1 MFERKLPA
9 ILLMCMLLLCL
20 LSVSAL
26 AAPAV
31 VQEEA
36 APADGVEGEVL
47 TVAEGESVY
56 AYEGMTVF
64 NNGGTVYNTLGTVYN
79 NGGTVYHNG
88 GTVYNN
94 TGTVYANKG
103 TVCNINGTVY
113 KHEAKVTRV
122 PGGSGRVLRYYEL
135 RFADYYAPYVDVEGV
150 TTEPG
155 AEKMIIG
162 EDQVC
167 RVIPKNGYTIATAS
181 SDDGEIV
188 RNQDGSVSLMNVGAD
203 TVLVLKVL
211 PQPVDGTY
219 NCA

>member
-1 MFERKLPA
+1 MHDRKLPA
-9 ILLMCMLLLCL
+9 VLLLCVLLLSL
-20 LSVSAL
+20 LSVGAL
-26 AAPAV
+26 AAPAP
-31 VQEEA
+31 VQEDA
-36 APADGVEGEVL
+36 APADGAEGKVL

-56 AYEGMTVF
+56 AYEGMTVY

-79 NGGTVYHNG
+79 NGGTVYCNG
-88 GTVYNN
+88 GTVYCN

-103 TVCNINGTVY
+103 TVWNIDGTVY
-113 KHEAKVTRV
+113 KHEARV
-122 PGGSGRVLRYYEL
+122 FRVSGGSGRSLRYYEL

-167 RVIPKNGYTIATAS
+167 RVIPKTGYTIAQAS
-181 SDDGEIV
+181 SDAGRIV
-188 RNQDGSVSLMNVGAD
+188 RNKDGSVSLLNVGAD
-203 TVLVLKVL
+203 TVLALKIL
-211 PQPVDGTY
+211 PQPADGTE

>member
-1 MFERKLPA
+1 MQLRKLPA
-9 ILLMCMLLLCL
+9 LLLMCALLLAP
-20 LSVSAL
+20 LSVGAL

-36 APADGVEGEVL
+36 ASAEGTDTEVM

-56 AYEGMTVF
+56 AYEGMTVY

-79 NGGTVYHNG
+79 NGGTVYCNG
-88 GTVYNN
+88 GTVYCN

-103 TVCNINGTVY
+103 TVYNIDGTVY
-113 KHEAKVTRV
+113 KHEAKVIRV
-122 PGGSGRVLRYYEL
+122 SNGTGRVLRYYEL
-135 RFADYYAPYVDVEGV
+135 RFADYYAPYADVEGV

-167 RVIPKNGYTIATAS
+167 RVTPKTGYTISQAS
-181 SDDGEIV
+181 SDAGEIV
-188 RNQDGSVSLMNVGAD
+188 RNEDGSISLTNVNKDA
-203 TVLVLKVL
+203 VLALKIL
-211 PQPVDGTY
+211 PQPVDGTN